1 MNCHSPW
8 PYLVFS
14 IFGLSDLINVLRN
27 HDATDILFFRQVI
40 TPFPKCWTCDIIWF
54 HNFGFLLQYSIALG
68 TPHFQKS
75 FYLDFGL
82 VLYPINGIQF
92 RLILISAPSA
102 VCPFSPT
109 QVLSELIQ
117 PPGPH
122 CSSPS
127 WVTPASGTICRLLVD
142 RQKGG
147 SLQFLI
153 ACSGKDSL

>member
-1 MNCHSPW
+1 MICYSPW
-8 PYLVFS
+8 LYLVFS
-14 IFGLSDLINVLRN
+14 IFELLDLINVLMN
-27 HDATDILFFRQVI
+27 HDATDILF
-40 TPFPKCWTCDIIWF
+40 
-54 HNFGFLLQYSIALG
+54 
-68 TPHFQKS
+68 
-75 FYLDFGL
+75 YLDFGP
-82 VLYPINGIQF
+82 VMYPIKGAQF
-92 RLILISAPSA
+92 RLTFISAPFA

-153 ACSGKDSL
+153 TCSGKDSL

>member
-14 IFGLSDLINVLRN
+14 IFGLSDLINVLMN
-27 HDATDILFFRQVI
+27 HDATDILFFTQVI
-40 TPFPKCWTCDIIWF
+40 THFPNVEHVIS
-54 HNFGFLLQYSIALG
+54 FGFFFFLLFKCSWYPTFSEIVV
-68 TPHFQKS
+68 
-75 FYLDFGL
+75 FGL
-82 VLYPINGIQF
+82 WPVLYPIKGAQF

-102 VCPFSPT
+102 VRSFSPT

>member
-14 IFGLSDLINVLRN
+14 IFGLSDLINVLMN
-27 HDATDILFFRQVI
+27 HDATDILFFTQVI

-54 HNFGFLLQYSIALG
+54 HNFGFLLL
-68 TPHFQKS
+68 
-75 FYLDFGL
+75 FYCSWYPTFSEIVLFGL
-82 VLYPINGIQF
+82 WPVLYPIKGAQF
-92 RLILISAPSA
+92 RLIIISAPSA